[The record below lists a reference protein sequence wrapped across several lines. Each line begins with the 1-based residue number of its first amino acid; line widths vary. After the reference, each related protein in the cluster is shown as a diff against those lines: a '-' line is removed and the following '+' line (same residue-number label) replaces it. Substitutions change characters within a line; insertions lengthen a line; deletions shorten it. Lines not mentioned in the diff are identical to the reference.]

1 MYTIHHYLKQAK
13 CEYSERE
20 AEGVELSSADGS
32 IDHAVLCFPELQ
44 KILRFRQSQIEKKK
58 KATSKEKNSETKKD

>member
-1 MYTIHHYLKQAK
+1 MYTIHHYLNKAK
-13 CEYSERE
+13 CEYSNRE
-20 AEGVELSSADGS
+20 GEAVELSSADGS

-58 KATSKEKNSETKKD
+58 RVINKEKHSETKKD